1 MKGNLIYLNIVFIFF
16 VIKKN
21 LRLIN
26 ANDVNAAFEDN
37 EAKGDGN
44 SRVTELSDYK
54 FLFLYIKHL
63 LC

>member
-1 MKGNLIYLNIVFIFF
+1 MNDILINLNIAFIFF

-26 ANDVNAAFEDN
+26 VNDVNAAFEDN

-44 SRVTELSDYK
+44 SKVAELNDYK